1 MSKGIFLDLDGTLL
15 DDHHQVS
22 PQTQKII
29 AVLLKRGVGVYL
41 VTGMSQTKAL
51 EIYNKLNLNTFLT
64 SSMGQ
69 MISKPNNKNEHIIL
83 HSSSVGSS
91 MQAIDKIKTLVKV
104 NNFALEF
111 GNGEI
116 VINKKE
122 GSPHLLSLLNNIKI
136 KSIENSNAENQD
148 VISIL
153 VEIEKVSNDHL
164 TELVNKLNETSNAFL
179 YEYWLPEGNLPIVH
193 IRTKAY
199 GKWEAVSFIIKHD
212 KLDEVYA
219 FGNGW
224 NDRYVLKNVDNSYAM
239 LNADNT
245 VKSFA
250 HYVTEFDNNHD
261 GVAIELK
268 KLIDKNTL

>member
-1 MSKGIFLDLDGTLL
+1 MSKGVFLDLDGTLL
-15 DDHHQVS
+15 NDQHQVS
-22 PQTQKII
+22 PQTQNVI
-29 AVLLKRGVGVYL
+29 AELLKRDVAVYL
-41 VTGMSQTKAL
+41 VTGMSQANAL
-51 EIYNKLNLNTFLT
+51 EIYNKLNLNTFLS

-69 MISKPNNKNEHIIL
+69 MISKPNDKKENVIL
-83 HSSSVGSS
+83 HSTSFTNS
-91 MQAIDKIKTLVKV
+91 MQAVNKMKTFVKV
-104 NNFALEF
+104 NNFALEL

-122 GSPHLLSLLNNIKI
+122 GSSHLLSLLNNTSVKL
-136 KSIENSNAENQD
+136 IESSNTENKD

-153 VEIEKVSNDHL
+153 VEVEKISNDHL
-164 TELVNKLNETSNAFL
+164 TELVNKLNETSNTFL
-179 YEYWLPEGNLPIVH
+179 YEYWLPEDNLPIIH

-224 NDRYVLKNVDNSYAM
+224 NDRYVLKNVKNSYAM
-239 LNADNT
+239 LNADNK

-250 HYVTEFDNNHD
+250 RYVTEFDNNHN